1 MNFYIVIL
9 GVKIAIILKFIISL
23 FAIINP
29 FSLAGIYLD
38 TVKQSDQKEKN
49 TIIFTMILAFLA
61 ILSLMVWFGNDILS
75 IFGINQDAFRTGGGV
90 IVLFFGLR
98 ILGVLAQPVSDTT
111 VKSVSARDL
120 AVVPLAIPLLAGP
133 GTIATVITDSHEY
146 FATIE
151 SKVIANLCLLFV
163 AIVLWLFFRY
173 LPKIS
178 AFLGEHTIDV
188 ISKIMGL
195 MLVAISVEMIF
206 DGIKGFFY

>member
-1 MNFYIVIL
+1 MIL

-49 TIIFTMILAFLA
+49 TIVFTMILAFLA
-61 ILSLMVWFGNDILS
+61 ILSLIVWFGNDILS
-75 IFGINQDAFRTGGGV
+75 IFGINQDAFRAGGGV

>member
-49 TIIFTMILAFLA
+49 TIVFTMILAFLA
-61 ILSLMVWFGNDILS
+61 ILSLMVWFGKDILS
-75 IFGINQDAFRTGGGV
+75 IFGINQDAFRAGGGV

-111 VKSVSARDL
+111 IKSVSARDL

-173 LPKIS
+173 LSKIS
-178 AFLGEHTIDV
+178 AFLGEHTMDV

-206 DGIKGFFY
+206 DGVKGFFC

>member
-1 MNFYIVIL
+1 MIL

-49 TIIFTMILAFLA
+49 TIVFTMILAFLA
-61 ILSLMVWFGNDILS
+61 ILSLMVWFGKDILS
-75 IFGINQDAFRTGGGV
+75 IFGINQDAFRAGGGV

-111 VKSVSARDL
+111 IKSVSARDL

-178 AFLGEHTIDV
+178 AFLGEHTMDV

-206 DGIKGFFY
+206 DGVKGFFY

>member
-1 MNFYIVIL
+1 
-9 GVKIAIILKFIISL
+9 
-23 FAIINP
+23 
-29 FSLAGIYLD
+29 
-38 TVKQSDQKEKN
+38 
-49 TIIFTMILAFLA
+49 
-61 ILSLMVWFGNDILS
+61 
-75 IFGINQDAFRTGGGV
+75 
-90 IVLFFGLR
+90 
-98 ILGVLAQPVSDTT
+98 LGVLAQPVSDTT

-133 GTIATVITDSHEY
+133 GTIASVITDSHQY

-178 AFLGEHTIDV
+178 AFLGEHAMDV
-188 ISKIMGL
+188 ISKIMGW

-206 DGIKGFFY
+206 DGIKGFFISLKRRII

>member
-1 MNFYIVIL
+1 MIL

-38 TVKQSDQKEKN
+38 IVKQSDQKEKN
-49 TIIFTMILAFLA
+49 TIVFTMILAFLA

-75 IFGINQDAFRTGGGV
+75 IFGINQDAFRAGGGV

>member
-1 MNFYIVIL
+1 MIL

-49 TIIFTMILAFLA
+49 TIVFTMILAFLA

-75 IFGINQDAFRTGGGV
+75 VFGINQDAFRAGGGV

-98 ILGVLAQPVSDTT
+98 ILGVLAQPVSNAT
-111 VKSVSARDL
+111 VRAISARDL

-151 SKVIANLCLLFV
+151 SKIVANLCLLFV

-178 AFLGEHTIDV
+178 VSLGEHAMDV

>member
-1 MNFYIVIL
+1 M
-9 GVKIAIILKFIISL
+9 
-23 FAIINP
+23 
-29 FSLAGIYLD
+29 
-38 TVKQSDQKEKN
+38 
-49 TIIFTMILAFLA
+49 
-61 ILSLMVWFGNDILS
+61 
-75 IFGINQDAFRTGGGV
+75 
-90 IVLFFGLR
+90 
-98 ILGVLAQPVSDTT
+98 GVLAQPVSDTK
-111 VKSVSARDL
+111 VKAVSARDL

-133 GTIATVITDSHEY
+133 GTIATAITDSHEY

-151 SKVIANLCLLFV
+151 SKVIANLCLLFL

-178 AFLGEHTIDV
+178 TFLGEHAIDV

>member
-1 MNFYIVIL
+1 MIL

-49 TIIFTMILAFLA
+49 TIVFTMILAFLA

-75 IFGINQDAFRTGGGV
+75 IFGINQDAFRAGGGV

-98 ILGVLAQPVSDTT
+98 ILGVLAQPVSDTK
-111 VKSVSARDL
+111 VKAVAARDL

-133 GTIATVITDSHEY
+133 GTIATVITDSHKY

-178 AFLGEHTIDV
+178 AFLGEHAIDV
-188 ISKIMGL
+188 ISKVMGL

>member
-29 FSLAGIYLD
+29 FSLAGVYLD
-38 TVKQSDQKEKN
+38 TVKQSDRKEKN
-49 TIIFTMILAFLA
+49 AIVSMMILAFLA
-61 ILSLMVWFGNDILS
+61 ILSMMVWFGDDILS
-75 IFGINQDAFRTGGGV
+75 VFGINQDAFRAGGGV

-98 ILGVLAQPVSDTT
+98 ILGVLTQSGSNAN
-111 VKSVSARDL
+111 VKAVSARDL

-133 GTIATVITDSHEY
+133 GTIATVITESHKY
-146 FATIE
+146 FITLQAKI
-151 SKVIANLCLLFV
+151 IGNICLVFV
-163 AIVLWLFFRY
+163 AIILWLFFRY

-178 AFLGEHTIDV
+178 AFLGEHAIDV
-188 ISKIMGL
+188 ISKVMGL

>member
-1 MNFYIVIL
+1 MNFCIVIL

-49 TIIFTMILAFLA
+49 TIVFTMILAFLA

-75 IFGINQDAFRTGGGV
+75 IFGINQDAFRAGGGV

-98 ILGVLAQPVSDTT
+98 ILGVLAQPVSDTK

-163 AIVLWLFFRY
+163 AIMLWMFFRY

-178 AFLGEHTIDV
+178 AFLGEHTMDV

-206 DGIKGFFY
+206 DGVKGFFY

>member
-1 MNFYIVIL
+1 MIL

>member
-1 MNFYIVIL
+1 MIL
-9 GVKIAIILKFIISL
+9 GVKIAVILKFIISL

-49 TIIFTMILAFLA
+49 TIVFTMILAFLA
-61 ILSLMVWFGNDILS
+61 ILSLMVWFGNNILS
-75 IFGINQDAFRTGGGV
+75 IFGINQDAFRAGGGV

-111 VKSVSARDL
+111 VKIVSARDL

>member
-49 TIIFTMILAFLA
+49 TIVFTMILAFLA
-61 ILSLMVWFGNDILS
+61 ILSLMVWFGKDILS
-75 IFGINQDAFRTGGGV
+75 IFGINQDAFRAGGGV

-111 VKSVSARDL
+111 IKSVSARDL

-178 AFLGEHTIDV
+178 AFLGEHTMDV

-206 DGIKGFFY
+206 DGVKGFFY

>member
-1 MNFYIVIL
+1 MIL
-9 GVKIAIILKFIISL
+9 GVEIAIILKFIISL

-49 TIIFTMILAFLA
+49 TIVFTMILAFLA
-61 ILSLMVWFGNDILS
+61 ILSLMVWFGSDILS
-75 IFGINQDAFRTGGGV
+75 IFGINQDAFHAGGGV

-98 ILGVLAQPVSDTT
+98 VLGVLAHPVSDTT

>member
-1 MNFYIVIL
+1 MIL
-9 GVKIAIILKFIISL
+9 GVKIAIILKFIVSL

-49 TIIFTMILAFLA
+49 TIVFTMILAFLA

-75 IFGINQDAFRTGGGV
+75 VFGINQDAFRAGGGV

-98 ILGVLAQPVSDTT
+98 ILGVLAQPVSNAT
-111 VKSVSARDL
+111 VRAISARDL

-151 SKVIANLCLLFV
+151 SKIVANLCLLFV

-178 AFLGEHTIDV
+178 VFLGEHAMDV

>member
-9 GVKIAIILKFIISL
+9 GVKIAVILKFIISL

-49 TIIFTMILAFLA
+49 TIVFTMILAFLA
-61 ILSLMVWFGNDILS
+61 ILSLMVWFGNNILS
-75 IFGINQDAFRTGGGV
+75 IFGINQDAFRAGGGV

-111 VKSVSARDL
+111 VKIVSARDL

>member
-49 TIIFTMILAFLA
+49 TIVFTMILAFLA

-75 IFGINQDAFRTGGGV
+75 IFGINQDAFRAGGGV

-178 AFLGEHTIDV
+178 AFLGEHAIDV

>member
-1 MNFYIVIL
+1 MIL
-9 GVKIAIILKFIISL
+9 GVKIAIILKFIVSL

-49 TIIFTMILAFLA
+49 TIVFTMILAFLA

-75 IFGINQDAFRTGGGV
+75 VFGINQDAFRAGGGV

-98 ILGVLAQPVSDTT
+98 ILGVLAQPVSNAT
-111 VKSVSARDL
+111 VRAISARDL

-151 SKVIANLCLLFV
+151 SKIVANLCLLFV

-178 AFLGEHTIDV
+178 VSLGEHAMDV

>member
-1 MNFYIVIL
+1 MIL

-49 TIIFTMILAFLA
+49 TIVFTMILAFLA
-61 ILSLMVWFGNDILS
+61 ILSLMVWFGNYILS
-75 IFGINQDAFRTGGGV
+75 IFGINQDAFRAGGGV

>member
-1 MNFYIVIL
+1 MIL
-9 GVKIAIILKFIISL
+9 GVEIAIILKFIISL

-49 TIIFTMILAFLA
+49 TIVFTMILAFLA

-75 IFGINQDAFRTGGGV
+75 IFGINQDAFRAGGGV

>member
-49 TIIFTMILAFLA
+49 TIVFTMILAFLA

-75 IFGINQDAFRTGGGV
+75 IFGINQDAFRAGGGV

-98 ILGVLAQPVSDTT
+98 ILGVLAQPVSDTK
-111 VKSVSARDL
+111 VKAVSARDL

-151 SKVIANLCLLFV
+151 SKVIANLCLLFL

-178 AFLGEHTIDV
+178 TFLGEHAIDV

>member
-49 TIIFTMILAFLA
+49 TIVFTMILAFLA
-61 ILSLMVWFGNDILS
+61 ILSLIVWFGNDILS
-75 IFGINQDAFRTGGGV
+75 IFGINQDAFRAGGGV

>member
-1 MNFYIVIL
+1 MIL

-49 TIIFTMILAFLA
+49 TIVFTMILAFLA

-75 IFGINQDAFRTGGGV
+75 IFGINQDAFRAGGGV

-178 AFLGEHTIDV
+178 AFLGEHAIDV

>member
-1 MNFYIVIL
+1 MIL

-49 TIIFTMILAFLA
+49 TIVFTMILAFLA

-75 IFGINQDAFRTGGGV
+75 IFGINQDAFRAGGGV

-178 AFLGEHTIDV
+178 ASLGEHTIDV

>member
-49 TIIFTMILAFLA
+49 TIVFTMILAFLA

-75 IFGINQDAFRTGGGV
+75 IFGINQDAFRAGGGV

>member
-9 GVKIAIILKFIISL
+9 GVEIAIILKFIISL

-49 TIIFTMILAFLA
+49 TIVFTMILAFLA
-61 ILSLMVWFGNDILS
+61 ILSLMVWFGSDILS
-75 IFGINQDAFRTGGGV
+75 IFGINQDAFHAGGGV

-98 ILGVLAQPVSDTT
+98 VLGVLAHPVSDTT

>member
-1 MNFYIVIL
+1 MIL

-49 TIIFTMILAFLA
+49 TIVFTMILAFLA

-75 IFGINQDAFRTGGGV
+75 IFGINQDAFRAGGGV

>member
-9 GVKIAIILKFIISL
+9 GVEIAIILKFIISL

-49 TIIFTMILAFLA
+49 TIVFTMILAFLA

-75 IFGINQDAFRTGGGV
+75 IFGINQDAFRAGGGV

>member
-1 MNFYIVIL
+1 MIL

-49 TIIFTMILAFLA
+49 TIVFTMILAFLA

-75 IFGINQDAFRTGGGV
+75 IFGINQDAFRAGGGV

-98 ILGVLAQPVSDTT
+98 ILGVLAQPVSDTK

-163 AIVLWLFFRY
+163 AIMLWMFFRY

-178 AFLGEHTIDV
+178 AFLGEHTMDV

-206 DGIKGFFY
+206 DGVKGFFY